1 MGTPTTVDE
10 ELAWLGELAKLMR
23 ERGTFTEHKTHAN
36 RIEGIATRIE
46 QLRTD
51 RNALLQKPIDLAK
64 MDSAD
69 DEEGVPEKMVAYYW
83 CEQATEARAQVE
95 QLRKALEKYEGP
107 NAGTWYYPEG
117 DTSSDA
123 CCHSE
128 YEVLDERYF
137 DYDGPKTGV
146 FSIERAV
153 ALPPLYAAV
162 HAFTDA
168 EKDERDS
175 DDEYEVTFHVTADEA
190 RAALTGEHNG

>member
-1 MGTPTTVDE
+1 MTQGTPTTEDE
-10 ELAWLGELAKLMR
+10 ELNKADVAEKLRVAFQKVQACKRGDAKLDMQPVWDIINLLPSAVALLDAMPEF
-23 ERGTFTEHKTHAN
+23 ERDIAAEA
-36 RIEGIATRIE
+36 EATRI
-46 QLRTD
+46 
-51 RNALLQKPIDLAK
+51 
-64 MDSAD
+64 
-69 DEEGVPEKMVAYYW
+69 
-83 CEQATEARAQVE
+83 E